1 MLNYLMNSPVSRL
14 NHFLRTDVTVAEH
27 QPNQA
32 ENGNAE
38 GDSSNSIFVEEMMRE
53 QNPIRVKESS
63 RKLFTDK
70 ERSNVSQ

>member
-1 MLNYLMNSPVSRL
+1 MKKINNFYCENKSI
-14 NHFLRTDVTVAEH
+14 FEKIKEKYVA
-27 QPNQA
+27 NQA
-32 ENGNAE
+32 ESRNSE